1 MMDNMLNLFE
11 NVQRLDMIKTDSFVV
26 LCAIVKHIFWR
37 FYILV
42 WVNIIIISSLIY
54 IASLHMY
61 VFVRKD
67 IDFFQ
72 VSMLGQFKQ
81 PTLEVI
87 GMKSHS

>member
-1 MMDNMLNLFE
+1 
-11 NVQRLDMIKTDSFVV
+11 
-26 LCAIVKHIFWR
+26 
-37 FYILV
+37 
-42 WVNIIIISSLIY
+42 
-54 IASLHMY
+54 MY

-87 GMKSHS
+87 GMKSHSWNKNKSSIKQNNNLNKKTPNVKTNAFYSLL